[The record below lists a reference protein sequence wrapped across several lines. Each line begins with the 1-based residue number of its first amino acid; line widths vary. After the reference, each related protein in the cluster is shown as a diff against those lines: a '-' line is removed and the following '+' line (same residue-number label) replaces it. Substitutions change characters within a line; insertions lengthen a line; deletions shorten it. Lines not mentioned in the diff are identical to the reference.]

1 MEKKLEGCGCGCGC
15 NEETVEISTG
25 CGSSEEKESCCC
37 NEFDECGSEESEGC
51 GCGCGCGGEDDEE
64 YETLDITL
72 DDGKVLNCIV
82 LGVFDVEEIEGKEYI
97 ALLPEEHEDVFLY
110 EFAEDEEGV
119 ELSNIEDD
127 AEFEKVSQKFSE
139 LFQD

>member
-15 NEETVEISTG
+15 D
-25 CGSSEEKESCCC
+25 SSETEVKESCCC
-37 NEFDECGSEESEGC
+37 NEFDECGAEESE

-72 DDGKVLNCIV
+72 DDGKVLSCIV

>member
-15 NEETVEISTG
+15 D
-25 CGSSEEKESCCC
+25 SSETEVKESCCC
-37 NEFDECGSEESEGC
+37 NEFDECGGAEESEGC
-51 GCGCGCGGEDDEE
+51 GCGCGCGGEGDDE

-72 DDGKVLNCIV
+72 DDGQVLSCIV
-82 LGVFDVEEIEGKEYI
+82 LGVFDVEDIEGKEYI
-97 ALLPEEHEDVFLY
+97 ALLPEAHEDVFLY

-127 AEFEKVSQKFSE
+127 AEFEKVSQKFTE